1 MAATE
6 ARVLAM
12 TNAIA
17 ALTTMINNI
26 RPPAPTP
33 VFDPF
38 QGDVP
43 FDLSTCAASQAYIN
57 VSAPLQ
63 DEWDGNVATFSSFVV
78 FYKCAPQRVNG
89 IRLFHMVY

>member
-1 MAATE
+1 MAAIE
-6 ARVLAM
+6 ASVLAM

-26 RPPAPTP
+26 RPPARTP

-43 FDLSTCAASQAYIN
+43 FDLSIRAASQAYID

-63 DEWDGNVATFSSFVV
+63 D
-78 FYKCAPQRVNG
+78 
-89 IRLFHMVY
+89 